1 MQPNRILIPTNLPK
15 KNEEPQ
21 LSTNKWPHLW
31 PRTQNDAAVKLY
43 DLPILTRTQ
52 NWTRETPTKK
62 KLKISCLTEN
72 DMFFVTPQNS
82 HGSTPR
88 IDAPDRCTSRRSPQR
103 HCARQWALWPQP
115 EGKWRCGC
123 GKIWK
128 WGLPWYIPKT
138 NKNGIQSAKMRI
150 NQRIKNGDSFAV
162 QLKPNI
168 VPESSICQQNMR
180 S

>member
-1 MQPNRILIPTNLPK
+1 MKNLNCLRISGHTYDPAHKTT
-15 KNEEPQ
+15 Q
-21 LSTNKWPHLW
+21 LSNSTTYPSSPVHKTEH
-31 PRTQNDAAVKLY
+31 VK
-43 DLPILTRTQ
+43 PQ
-52 NWTRETPTKK
+52 QKK